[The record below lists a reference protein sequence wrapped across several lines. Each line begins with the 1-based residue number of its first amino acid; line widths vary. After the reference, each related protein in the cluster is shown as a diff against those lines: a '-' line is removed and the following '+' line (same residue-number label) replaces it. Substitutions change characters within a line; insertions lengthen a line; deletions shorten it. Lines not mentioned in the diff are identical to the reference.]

1 MLNSLF
7 RGVFDASGTA
17 VIAPGNF
24 LLCVGVSLVIGLVLC
39 LMVQWRARSSE
50 SFSITLALLPA
61 SVCVVIMM
69 VNGNVGAGV
78 AVAGAFSLVRFRSA
92 AGTGREISAVFI
104 AMGAGLIAGMGYLAY
119 AVLFALLLGGMMMA
133 YTAVHLGVSRRD
145 TQYRQLR
152 ITIPESLNYA
162 NVFDPVLESYTSEY
176 SLKQVKST
184 NMGSMF
190 RLTYDIVIR
199 EGLPEKNMLDEL
211 RCLNGNLE
219 ISLCCQES
227 EGSGL

>member
-1 MLNSLF
+1 MLDNLF
-7 RGVFDASGTA
+7 RGVFDTA
-17 VIAPGNF
+17 ATSVITPGKF
-24 LLCVGVSLVIGLVLC
+24 LLCVGVSLVMGLILC
-39 LMVQWRARSSE
+39 LMALWRARSSE
-50 SFSITLALLPA
+50 SFAITLALLPA

-69 VNGNVGAGV
+69 VNGNIGAGV
-78 AVAGAFSLVRFRSA
+78 AVAGAFGLVRFRSA
-92 AGTGREISAVFI
+92 AGSGREISAVFI

-119 AVLFALLLGGMMMA
+119 AVLFTLVLGLMMMA
-133 YTAVHLGVSRRD
+133 YTAAHLGSSRQGR
-145 TQYRQLR
+145 QYRQLR
-152 ITIPESLNYA
+152 ITIPESLNYV

-176 SLKQVKST
+176 TLKQVKTT

-227 EGSGL
+227 ENSGL